1 MTDLIEKFNLY
12 RSSHPNL
19 SECWIAY
26 LELKKKHY
34 DADLLQKCSSVLAK
48 FEEGCSDI
56 KRADIIRVL
65 FYMATNEP
73 L

>member
-1 MTDLIEKFNLY
+1 MPDLIAQFNLY

-19 SECWIAY
+19 SNCWIAY
-26 LELKKKHY
+26 LELKKRNY
-34 DADLLQKCSSVLAK
+34 DANLLQKCSSVLAK
-48 FEEGCSDI
+48 FEEGCADI

-65 FYMATNEP
+65 FYMATNEA